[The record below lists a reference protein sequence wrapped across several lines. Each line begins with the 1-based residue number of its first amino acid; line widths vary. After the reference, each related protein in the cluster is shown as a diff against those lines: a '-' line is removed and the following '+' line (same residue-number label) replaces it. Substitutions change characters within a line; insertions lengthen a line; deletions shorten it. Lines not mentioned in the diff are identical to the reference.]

1 MKAFDYVR
9 PSSLEEACAALADP
23 AGSAKALAGGTDLL
37 VQMRAGGLR
46 PSALVSLK
54 DVPGLDFIRPTTTA
68 GSTIGA
74 VTSLG
79 AIENSPDVNERF
91 PALAEAAA
99 WVGSA
104 QVRNR
109 ATVGGNLC
117 NAAPSADTA
126 PILIALGAEAIL
138 ADGRGERVVLLED
151 FFTGPGQTVLR
162 RGELLKA
169 LRVPPAPPR
178 SFATY
183 LKTFRSA
190 MDCCTVGVG
199 LFAALRA
206 GLRGGERGAPRPRG
220 GRPDADARP
229 RLRGAAGRA
238 RARRGD
244 DRAGRAPK
252 AVEEAQ
258 PIDDIRASAA
268 YREVLVEVM
277 SRRVLTAARAWAQN
291 GGRG

>member
-9 PSSLEEACAALADP
+9 PTSLEQACAALADP
-23 AGSAKALAGGTDLL
+23 SGSAVALAGGTDVL
-37 VQMRAGGLR
+37 VQMRASGLR
-46 PSALVSLK
+46 PSTVVSLR
-54 DVPGLDFIRPTTTA
+54 DVPGLSFIRA
-68 GSTIGA
+68 DEDGGVTIGA
-74 VTSLG
+74 VTPLG
-79 AIENSPDVNERF
+79 EIEHSPVLKERF
-91 PALAEAAA
+91 AAVAQAAA

-126 PILIALGAEAIL
+126 PILLALGAEAVL
-138 ADGRGERVVLLED
+138 TDGCDERVLRLED

-162 RGELLKA
+162 RGELLKEV
-169 LRVPPAPPR
+169 RVPPVPGR

-199 LFAALRA
+199 LFAAFEDGSPVVKDVRLALGAVAPTPMRA
-206 GLRGGERGAPRPRG
+206 RGAEALLAG
-220 GRPDADARP
+220 S
-229 RLRGAAGRA
+229 RLDEATIAAA
-238 RARRGD
+238 SA
-244 DRAGRAPK
+244 K

-268 YREVLVEVM
+268 YREVLIEVM
-277 SRRVLTAARAWAQN
+277 SRRVLTAACAWAQN

>member
-9 PSSLEEACAALADP
+9 PSTLKEACAALADP
-23 AGSAKALAGGTDLL
+23 SGSARALAGGTDVL
-37 VQMRAGGLR
+37 VQMKASGLR
-46 PSALVSLK
+46 PSAVVSLR
-54 DVPGLDFIRPTTTA
+54 DIPGLSFIQA
-68 GSTIGA
+68 DDDGGVTIGA
-74 VTSLG
+74 VTPLG
-79 AIENSPDVNERF
+79 QIERSPVLKERF
-91 PALAEAAA
+91 PAIAQAAA

-109 ATVGGNLC
+109 ATIGGNLC

-126 PILIALGAEAIL
+126 PILIALGAEAVL
-138 ADGRGERVVLLED
+138 TDAHDERVLLLED

-169 LRVPPAPPR
+169 VRVPPTPER
-178 SFATY
+178 SYATY

-199 LFAALRA
+199 LFAAFD
-206 GLRGGERGAPRPRG
+206 EGATVVN
-220 GRPDADARP
+220 AV
-229 RLRGAAGRA
+229 RLALGAVAPTPMRA
-238 RARRGD
+238 RA
-244 DRAGRAPK
+244 AEALLTGRELDEETIAAASAK

-277 SRRVLTAARAWAQN
+277 SRRVLTAACAWAQN

>member
-1 MKAFDYVR
+1 MKAFEYLR
-9 PSSLEEACAALADP
+9 PSSLEEACTALADP
-23 AGSAKALAGGTDLL
+23 TGSAKALAGGTDVL
-37 VQMRAGGLR
+37 VQMRASGLR
-46 PSALVSLK
+46 PSALVSLR
-54 DVPGLDFIRPTTTA
+54 DVPGLDFIQA
-68 GSTIGA
+68 DDDGGITIGA
-74 VTSLG
+74 VTALG
-79 AIENSPDVNERF
+79 AIEHSPEVIERF
-91 PALAEAAA
+91 PALAQAAA

-138 ADGRGERVVLLED
+138 TDGSAERVLLLED

-169 LRVPPAPPR
+169 LRVPPMPAR

-199 LFAALRA
+199 LFAAFEPGSAVVKEARLA
-206 GLRGGERGAPRPRG
+206 LGAVAPTPM
-220 GRPDADARP
+220 
-229 RLRGAAGRA
+229 RA
-238 RARRGD
+238 RASEALLIGRSLD
-244 DRAGRAPK
+244 DATIALASTK

-277 SRRVLTAARAWAQN
+277 SRRVLAAALAWAQN
-291 GGRG
+291 GGQG

>member
-9 PSSLEEACAALADP
+9 PSTLEEACAVLADP
-23 AGSAKALAGGTDLL
+23 AGSAKALAGGTDVL
-37 VQMRAGGLR
+37 VQMRAAGLR
-46 PSALVSLK
+46 PSVVVSLK
-54 DVPGLDFIRPTTTA
+54 DVPGLNFIHA
-68 GSTIGA
+68 DDDGGVTIGA
-74 VTSLG
+74 VTPLG
-79 AIENSPDVNERF
+79 AVEHSAVIKERC
-91 PALAEAAA
+91 PAVAQAAA
-99 WVGSA
+99 WVGSV

-109 ATVGGNLC
+109 ATIGGNLC

-126 PILIALGAEAIL
+126 PILIALGAEAVIT
-138 ADGRGERVVLLED
+138 DGREERVVLLEE
-151 FFTGPGQTVLR
+151 FFTGPGQTVLG
-162 RGELLKA
+162 RGELLRA
-169 LRVPPAPPR
+169 VRVPPAPAR

-199 LFAALRA
+199 LCATFEEGSAAIKDVRLA
-206 GLRGGERGAPRPRG
+206 LGAVAPTPM
-220 GRPDADARP
+220 
-229 RLRGAAGRA
+229 RA
-238 RARRGD
+238 RATEALL
-244 DRAGRAPK
+244 AGRELDETTIAAASAK

-277 SRRVLTAARAWAQN
+277 SRRVLTAACAWAQN

>member
-9 PSSLEEACAALADP
+9 PSTLEEACAALADP
-23 AGSAKALAGGTDLL
+23 AGSAKALAGGTDVL

-46 PSALVSLK
+46 PSVLVSLR
-54 DVPGLDFIRPTTTA
+54 DVPGLDFIQA
-68 GSTIGA
+68 DDDGGVTIGA
-74 VTSLG
+74 VTSLA
-79 AIENSPDVNERF
+79 AIEHSPDVNDRF
-91 PALAEAAA
+91 PAVAQAAA

-126 PILIALGAEAIL
+126 PILVALGAEAIL
-138 ADGRGERVVLLED
+138 TDGHAERVVLLED

-169 LRVPPAPPR
+169 LRVPPMPSR

-199 LFAALRA
+199 LFAAF
-206 GLRGGERGAPRPRG
+206 ERDSAVVKEARLALGAVAPTPM
-220 GRPDADARP
+220 
-229 RLRGAAGRA
+229 RA
-238 RARRGD
+238 RASE
-244 DRAGRAPK
+244 ALLVGRELDEVTIALVCAK